1 MHASVMLYELRG
13 KLMFRDTTAKA
24 AFIRDSQKYA
34 NSMLLSSEA
43 DPASFVSVHCWFV
56 STEQPTIWMF
66 SHNSKAKW
74 LQTVI

>member
-1 MHASVMLYELRG
+1 MLYELRG

-43 DPASFVSVHCWFV
+43 DPAFFCV
-56 STEQPTIWMF
+56 
-66 SHNSKAKW
+66 NS
-74 LQTVI
+74 LLIRVY